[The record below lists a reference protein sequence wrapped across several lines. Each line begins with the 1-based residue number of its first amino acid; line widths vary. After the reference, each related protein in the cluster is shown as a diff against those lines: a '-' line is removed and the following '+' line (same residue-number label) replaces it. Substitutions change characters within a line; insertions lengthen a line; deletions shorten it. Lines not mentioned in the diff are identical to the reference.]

1 MREKGEGEGRKRGR
15 GEGEGTRGGSEKE
28 GSRGEGTG
36 PVPATLKYRRS
47 DRCLPSIPGGG
58 DPLIY
63 PGLYLTASLLSSLS
77 PLKSESLTR
86 FDSDFATTHE
96 I

>member
-1 MREKGEGEGRKRGR
+1 MREKGEGERKERAERGA
-15 GEGEGTRGGSEKE
+15 EGTRGGSEKE

-77 PLKSESLTR
+77 P
-86 FDSDFATTHE
+86 
-96 I
+96 